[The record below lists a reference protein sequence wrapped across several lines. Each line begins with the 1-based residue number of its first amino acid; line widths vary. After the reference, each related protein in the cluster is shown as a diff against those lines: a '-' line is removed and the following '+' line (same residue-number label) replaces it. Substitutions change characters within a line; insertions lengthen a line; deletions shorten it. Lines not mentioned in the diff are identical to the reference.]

1 MQQDVN
7 KTNAELLDELREL
20 RQKHTALEGVA
31 ADLKKANTHL
41 KQSEER
47 FRAIAN
53 YGCDWETWVAPNGKI
68 KWLNPAVKN
77 FTGYSGDEYMNLP
90 DRLQQIIGDNDRDK
104 IISHFA
110 KGLKQQKS
118 ANDVEFQIKHKDG
131 ALKWVSVSYQPMYAD
146 NGKYLGLRSS
156 IRDISKRKQVEKALR
171 ESETR
176 FRAIAESSPDA
187 IITTDSTGKI
197 LYWNKAA
204 ETIYGYKAKEIVEK
218 SIELLRPE
226 GKRPVDRN
234 NRENFIK
241 TGRSPYIGKTVEGPA
256 RKKDGTD
263 FLSETSTS
271 YWKSGEQI
279 FFSGIVRDVTE
290 RKLLEKSLQQEK
302 FFSDTV
308 INSLPGVYYLVDGS
322 GNFVRWNRNLEVITG
337 YSAKRLLK
345 TNAFSL
351 IHEDDSALAK
361 NKVKDI
367 INNNGDAEVDVRL
380 LVKNGT
386 ARHYFFTGSRVD
398 VDGHTYITG
407 LGIDITERKHMEH
420 ELKNAHE
427 ELGKKVKQRTAE
439 LREANKRL
447 QISEEYLKKFAGLLL
462 SAREE
467 ERKNISTTLHDEL
480 GSMALS
486 VDSQISIAK
495 EECKQNNKQAT
506 FTALAQA
513 QAALRKSVEDLRRV
527 AVDLRPPNLEII
539 GLTAALTDLLD
550 KVKQQAKFKI
560 TFRNELGN
568 KKISDDMAIVIYRV
582 IQEALTN
589 IMKHAK
595 AKTARISL
603 YAEKRNIKLEISDDG
618 AGCDLQKALYKK
630 GKPKIGIEGMRERVE
645 SLGGE
650 FIITSAPNRGTQLKA
665 RLPKK

>member
-31 ADLKKANTHL
+31 AALKVANEHL

-53 YGCDWETWVAPNGKI
+53 YGCDWETWVAPNGEI
-68 KWLNPAVKN
+68 KWLNPAVEV
-77 FTGYSGDEYMNLP
+77 FTGYSCDEYMNLP
-90 DRLQQIIGDNDRDK
+90 GRLQQIVCDKDRDR
-104 IISHFA
+104 IMSHFA
-110 KGLKQQKS
+110 KGLKQKKS
-118 ANDVEFQIKHKDG
+118 ANDVEFQIKRKDG

-156 IRDISKRKQVEKALR
+156 IRDISKRKQAEQVLR
-171 ESETR
+171 ETEAR

-204 ETIYGYKAKEIVEK
+204 ETIYGYKAKEIVGK

-226 GKRPVDRN
+226 GKRPVDRK

-271 YWKSGEQI
+271 YWKSGDQI

-302 FFSDTV
+302 HFSDTL

-337 YSAKRLLK
+337 YSAKRLHK

-351 IHEDDSALAK
+351 IHEDDRALAK
-361 NKVKDI
+361 NKVKDV
-367 INNNGDAEVDVRL
+367 INNGVAEVEMRL

-386 ARHYFFTGSRVD
+386 ARHYLFTGSRVD

-420 ELKNAHE
+420 ELKNTHE
-427 ELGKKVKQRTAE
+427 ALEKKVKQRTAE

-447 QISEEYLKKFAGLLL
+447 QISEEYLKKFAGILL

-467 ERKNISTTLHDEL
+467 ERKNIAVTIHDEL
-480 GSMALS
+480 GSMAIA
-486 VDSQISIAK
+486 VDSQISIAR
-495 EECKQNNKQAT
+495 EECNENNKQAT
-506 FTALAQA
+506 FKALTNA
-513 QAALRKSVEDLRRV
+513 QAALRKAVVDLRKL
-527 AVDLRPPNLEII
+527 AVDLRPPNLEIM
-539 GLTAALTDLLD
+539 GLNAALTDFID
-550 KVKQQAKFKI
+550 RAKEQTKLKI
-560 TFRNELGN
+560 VFRNELGN
-568 KKISDDMAIVIYRV
+568 KKISEDMAIVIYRV

-595 AKTARISL
+595 AKTAQISL
-603 YAEKRNIKLEISDDG
+603 YAEKRNINLEISDDG
-618 AGCDLQKALYKK
+618 AGCDLQKALYRK

-645 SLGGE
+645 SMGGE
-650 FIITSAPNRGTQLKA
+650 FIITSAPTQGTQLKA
-665 RLPKK
+665 MLPKK